1 MKRLTSILLV
11 RFTKEALIIDH
22 TWMRK
27 PEFYISK
34 LLFILLC
41 ADFGEKTH
49 SQAISPDDSCI
60 LKFRKPSEA
69 FVFGAIIGRHL

>member
-1 MKRLTSILLV
+1 MDE
-11 RFTKEALIIDH
+11 EARIH
-22 TWMRK
+22 
-27 PEFYISK
+27 ISK

-60 LKFRKPSEA
+60 LKFHKPSEV
-69 FVFGAIIGRHL
+69 FVLEQLWEAPLSPGGSFQL